1 MFDIIQNAF
10 QVVTHIANER
20 QLKLVK
26 PKVEPSQEHF
36 YSQIYGDPN
45 RMTQVLINFLNN
57 SIKFSKRGG
66 QVQVHLEILEYQKK
80 QTTKKVNN
88 FFFNNRYPQHSQVIR
103 RHSSELDI
111 NALRRCSPSFGNF
124 PHGRNFKSQFLDQ
137 PLSAVQREE
146 ESKEPPQSHDGNP
159 NFHVLDDSGLELE
172 QQCYMK
178 FKMTI

>member
-36 YSQIYGDPN
+36 YTQIYGDPN

-66 QVQVHLEILEYQKK
+66 QVQVHLEILEYQRK
-80 QTTKKVNN
+80 QTTKKINN
-88 FFFNNRYPQHSQVIR
+88 FFYNNRYPQHSQVIR
-103 RHSSELDI
+103 RNSSELDI
-111 NALRRCSPSFGNF
+111 NALRKWSPSFGNF
-124 PHGRNFKSQFLDQ
+124 PKDGNLKSQLLDQ
-137 PLSAVQREE
+137 R
-146 ESKEPPQSHDGNP
+146 
-159 NFHVLDDSGLELE
+159 
-172 QQCYMK
+172 
-178 FKMTI
+178 